1 MKSLREVQIPSWVSS
16 RVPPGLELYSLLLWG
31 AQLSHASYPREQ
43 LLNELLC
50 WFVAVYKSFLEEN
63 TQKFYF
69 KIQHHLSEIIS
80 FL

>member
-43 LLNELLC
+43 LLNELLKEIRRSYYER
-50 WFVAVYKSFLEEN
+50 VTL
-63 TQKFYF
+63 F
-69 KIQHHLSEIIS
+69 K
-80 FL
+80 